1 MQILLYILILA
12 VFGVVGYYLRKLFL
26 QMSDRGQ
33 ANQESLLINQR
44 LDNMNAQMQQAL
56 RETMKLVSDQL
67 RESRDSTDRSSRNI
81 TEQVRGFTSGITQ
94 LTENVKQMQA
104 QVQGVSSFQ
113 DVFRSPKLRGIW
125 GESSLESSLEQYFS
139 RDSYELQYPFKNSV
153 IVDAILRLPND
164 FILPIDAK
172 FNFENFEKIVNAESE
187 ATKEQYRKLFFN
199 DVKKK
204 IDEIATKYI
213 LPAEGTTDFAL
224 MYIPAETIYYE
235 IISHMKDMDIPNY
248 ARVKRIFI
256 VSPNTFALSVSA
268 IRHWFKDVQLSKQT
282 KEIMKK
288 LERIGTD
295 GRKLG
300 DEFRKLGKHI
310 SDASS
315 AYTATEK
322 RVDLMVERVDKIMEL
337 SDDSEAHE
345 KIIPIE

>member
-1 MQILLYILILA
+1 MANIIIIIGIAILGYFLYKI
-12 VFGVVGYYLRKLFL
+12 FR
-26 QMSDRGQ
+26 QMSGTGDKRD
-33 ANQESLLINQR
+33 EMMIFNQR
-44 LDNMNAQMQQAL
+44 LDGMNAQMQQAL

-67 RESRDSTDRSSRNI
+67 RESRDATDRSTRNI
-81 TEQVRGFTSGITQ
+81 TDQVSGFTTGITQ
-94 LTENVKQMQA
+94 LTENVKQMQDH
-104 QVQGVSSFQ
+104 VRGVASFQ

-139 RDSYELQYPFKNSV
+139 RDNYELQYQFKDGT
-153 IVDAILRLPND
+153 IVDAILKLPND

-172 FNFENFEKIVNAESE
+172 FNFENFEKIVSAESE
-187 ATKEQYRKLFFN
+187 AQKDQYRKLFFT

-204 IDEIATKYI
+204 IDEIASKYI
-213 LPAEGTTDFAL
+213 LPAEKTTDFAL

-235 IISHMKDMDIPNY
+235 IIANMRDMDIPNY
-248 ARVKRIFI
+248 ARSKRIFI
-256 VSPNTFALSVSA
+256 VSPNTFALSISA

-288 LERIGTD
+288 LDRIAND

-315 AYTATEK
+315 AYSATEK
-322 RVDLMVERVDKIMEL
+322 RVDLMVDRVEKVMEL
-337 SDDSEAHE
+337 GEDTEIQE
-345 KIIPIE
+345 RKIPIE